1 MKISIYLTVC
11 YTACM
16 VCWYHNTYAQQDN
29 RVVNTGAGFL
39 LLSPDARNAGVAEAG
54 TGLPADA
61 NALFINAAK
70 LIFGE
75 KMGISVSYTPWMRE
89 LTKDSHL
96 GYITAYRHL
105 NDREALGISLKYLD
119 LGTISF
125 RNENAELLEAYKAN
139 EFSIDAAYVRKFGE
153 NFAMAL
159 TARYFQSDI
168 GSGTYNNLLLK
179 RTDAFAADISF
190 YSQKESQKGKYGR
203 RFSWGLALTNIG
215 TKLKYNEVQTT
226 FMPMNLRLGAG
237 YALYATPENR
247 LTLLLDVNKLMAPT
261 PPKYKL
267 DQDGNIT
274 SQIEKGKDPNRGV
287 ASALFTSLFDAPGG
301 FKEELQE
308 FTIAG
313 GLEFSYYDQFFFR
326 TGYFYENPEKG
337 NRQHFAAG
345 IGFNANPIRVDLS
358 YIFPS
363 AERYVMRNTMRLTL
377 SYAPL
382 LGKLTKK

>member
-1 MKISIYLTVC
+1 MKRTIYLAVC

-16 VCWYHNTYAQQDN
+16 VCCYPNIYAQQDS

-54 TGLPADA
+54 TGLPVDA
-61 NALFINAAK
+61 NSIFINAAK

-75 KMGISVSYTPWMRE
+75 KMGVSVSYTPWMRE

-96 GYITAYRHL
+96 GYLTAYRHL
-105 NDREALGISLKYLD
+105 NEREALGLSVKYLD

-125 RNENAELLEAYKAN
+125 RNESGELLEAYKAN
-139 EFSIDAAYVRKFGE
+139 EFSIDASYVRKFGE

-179 RTDAFAADISF
+179 RTDAFAADISL
-190 YSQKESQKGKYGR
+190 YSDKLSQKGKYGR
-203 RFSWGLALTNIG
+203 RFNWGLALTNIG

-226 FMPMNLRLGAG
+226 FMPMNLRIGAG
-237 YALYATPENR
+237 YSLYATPENR
-247 LTLLLDVNKLMAPT
+247 LTLLLDVNKLMVPT
-261 PPKYKL
+261 PPRYKL
-267 DQDGNIT
+267 DQEGNIT
-274 SQIEKGKDPNRGV
+274 NQIEKGKDPNRGV

-313 GLEFSYYDQFFFR
+313 GLEFSYYDQFFIR

-345 IGFNANPIRVDLS
+345 VGFNANPIRVDVS

-363 AERYVMRNTMRLTL
+363 AERYVMRNTMRFTL
-377 SYAPL
+377 SYAPI
-382 LGKLTKK
+382 LGKPAKK